1 MALEPGLSGS
11 ISTVVV
17 EEVTASALGTGSVHS
32 LATPAMIALMEA
44 AAMRAVAEGLPPG
57 HSTVG
62 SHVDVT
68 HLAPSRV
75 GLTVT
80 ATATLVEVE
89 GRRLIFNVSAVDD
102 GGIVGRGSHERVVVN
117 LAMFEEKIQSR

>member
-11 ISTVVV
+11 VSTVVV
-17 EEVTASALGTGSVHS
+17 EDVTALALGTGSVHS

-44 AAMRAVAEGLPPG
+44 AAMRAVADDLQPG
-57 HSTVG
+57 QSTVG
-62 SHVDVT
+62 SHVDIT

-80 ATATLVEVE
+80 ATATVTEVE
-89 GRRLIFNVSAVDD
+89 GRRLIFSVSAVDD
-102 GGIVGRGSHERVVVN
+102 GGIVGRGTHERVVVD
-117 LAMFEEKIQSR
+117 LPTFEEKIRRR